1 MALNLNQQIL
11 ESINR
16 SRSILIIF
24 RRQWTGDA
32 VAASL
37 ALAQALKTLGKK
49 TDLVCQD
56 FQGRSTLSFLPLTE
70 IKDQLKNIQKFV
82 ISVDTSQIKLGEF
95 DYDRQEQQLNF
106 YITPTKGKLSIEQ
119 VSASVA
125 DFKYDL
131 IFIINSPDLES
142 LGDAYRQ
149 HSDFFFATPKI
160 NLDHSHKNEHYGDI
174 NLVDL
179 AASSSSEIVYRLI
192 KNIDH
197 RLISDDVATY
207 LLAGIISA
215 TKNFKSANVNP
226 TTLNLASQL
235 ITEGARRE
243 QIIQNFYQTK
253 FLSTLKIW
261 GRILSRLKNDCQG
274 RLVWS
279 TISKQDFLD
288 TSTGPE
294 DITEVIDEL
303 IVNMPDT
310 EIIALIYENIQ
321 LADKKISCLLFS
333 VKKIDSRRLAAR
345 FNPDGSSDLVRFS
358 VNAPSLIDAE
368 REIIEEI
375 KKSL

>member
-56 FQGRSTLSFLPLTE
+56 FQGRPALSFLPLTE
-70 IKDQLKNIQKFV
+70 IKDQLKNIQKFI

>member
-106 YITPTKGKLSIEQ
+106 YITPTEGKLSIEQ

-226 TTLNLASQL
+226 TTLNLAGQL

>member
-56 FQGRSTLSFLPLTE
+56 FQGRPALSFLPLTE
-70 IKDQLKNIQKFV
+70 IKDQLKNIQKFI

-303 IVNMPDT
+303 IVNMPNT

>member
-333 VKKIDSRRLAAR
+333 VKKIDSRRLVAR

>member
-56 FQGRSTLSFLPLTE
+56 FQGRPALSFLPLTE
-70 IKDQLKNIQKFV
+70 IKDQLKNIQKFI

-333 VKKIDSRRLAAR
+333 VKKIDSRRLVAR

>member
-56 FQGRSTLSFLPLTE
+56 FQGRPALSFLPLTE
-70 IKDQLKNIQKFV
+70 IKDQLKNIQKFI

-226 TTLNLASQL
+226 TTLNLAGQL